1 LEPALAVSKKD
12 LKPGEKN
19 LVFADGGEAGHLKE
33 MEQNPDLYIDD
44 CEEKRVVYV
53 KNHVNSTSHAQVC
66 DLITLFKRIKNP
78 AQELLTCTAEE
89 YTRWVANMTRILEE
103 PMQYVKK
110 DKRILYIESFAI
122 LLNKVLPALTQL
134 EVHREFNRVL
144 QFPRPDLRSTLMLG
158 MNNDGLP
165 LPFDK
170 EMLDILESPAAT
182 GTFVSCVLKQGYL
195 MDAVMT
201 ELKIPEGA
209 FNLDDVVL
217 RSKRMVIV
225 TNTNTVEEAISR
237 ACGAWKRGARTA
249 AERKE
254 LEEKESAVE
263 QAKQLQFQKLETSAE
278 TKLKSEEKLNKAELK
293 LIIRK
298 RSEESEAP
306 AGDTTCKGT
315 KCPVRLSVLE
325 EFKNSYAHPAKVT
338 QMYECQCPKNCGKFC
353 FFCFATSN
361 AFEKQHPVVA
371 ARN

>member
-1 LEPALAVSKKD
+1 
-12 LKPGEKN
+12 
-19 LVFADGGEAGHLKE
+19 
-33 MEQNPDLYIDD
+33 
-44 CEEKRVVYV
+44 
-53 KNHVNSTSHAQVC
+53 
-66 DLITLFKRIKNP
+66 
-78 AQELLTCTAEE
+78 
-89 YTRWVANMTRILEE
+89 
-103 PMQYVKK
+103 
-110 DKRILYIESFAI
+110 
-122 LLNKVLPALTQL
+122 
-134 EVHREFNRVL
+134 
-144 QFPRPDLRSTLMLG
+144 
-158 MNNDGLP
+158 
-165 LPFDK
+165 
-170 EMLDILESPAAT
+170 
-182 GTFVSCVLKQGYL
+182 

-338 QMYECQCPKNCGKFC
+338 QMYECKCPKNCGKFC
-353 FFCFATSN
+353 FFVSQRVMLLKNNTQWLLPGIDMSVCLSVCLSLCLCLSICLSVCLRMYNYVYIYHQIISSLCLVLYVRAPCIKINFKN
-361 AFEKQHPVVA
+361 DLPDFVLKHFEA
-371 ARN
+371 